1 MTRRGQDHHGGFA
14 HPRADAA
21 GDLERCLIVAPGSLV
36 EQWQTELSEK
46 FGLRFDLLT
55 NALVEST
62 ATGNAFVEHPRLI
75 ARLDQ
80 LSRKTEWHDKLQAEA
95 ARWDLVIIDEAHK
108 LAAHYFGSE
117 LKTTRR
123 YDLGMLIGSAERTRN
138 LLLMTATPHNG
149 RRKTSRRGSGCSIK
163 TASTARP
170 ATKSSPWTSP
180 TSCGAW

>member
-1 MTRRGQDHHGGFA
+1 M
-14 HPRADAA
+14 ADGAI
-21 GDLERCLIVAPGSLV
+21 R
-36 EQWQTELSEK
+36 K
-46 FGLRFDLLT
+46 FGLRFDILT

-80 LSRKTEWHDKLQAEA
+80 LSRKTEWHDKLLAEA

-123 YDLGMLIGSAERTRN
+123 YDLGSSSAARSAR
-138 LLLMTATPHNG
+138 ATY
-149 RRKTSRRGSGCSIK
+149 C
-163 TASTARP
+163 
-170 ATKSSPWTSP
+170 
-180 TSCGAW
+180 